1 MICPNRWWAG
11 LLLLAI
17 GCSPPTVTS
26 PDPAGSSAD
35 PGPDSVAADAA
46 IPGGLVGSAWP
57 VRMSDDALRGP
68 FESHSGWAALLM
80 QRDYPA
86 ALGAFGGDA
95 PLAVGQARIHT
106 ELAAAYR
113 QALRVGA
120 NATVQVYGENRRD
133 EDPAAVDCLL
143 LVSYVLLGVDDPSAD
158 RLQAC
163 QRSELEGLGPHA
175 AAWDAWRGS
184 GAWPPS
190 DALAVTA
197 GQPGPPTAGAM
208 PDAGPLPH
216 WRAVDLVEGLEVQLA
231 SPAGLLGLALFHE
244 QAARAVYPQG
254 EAAISA
260 MLAPWL
266 LPGEPAPAV
275 SDELEVPLEFLFGSA
290 MLVPADLSFMVDVTR
305 GSGAAAV
312 DTWKDRSAFAST
324 IAPCVDVAGG
334 AVDVPC
340 VIENAGR
347 AFDQLRT
354 AMEIRSGGEQGYH
367 RPFAELGRVG
377 TIRAAEAVAEAMGD
391 EQAMG
396 LLRLNALD
404 LSIGTSAEPHY
415 LLSIAAWDAG
425 NRNSSRASDALHA
438 QVGHIPGVEV
448 ARFPLDALHVRLS
461 RESAPG
467 VPMH

>member
-1 MICPNRWWAG
+1 MLTPTRWWAG

-17 GCSPPTVTS
+17 GCNPPTQTS
-26 PDPAGSSAD
+26 PDQAGSSAD
-35 PGPDSVAADAA
+35 PASDPVAEEHA
-46 IPGGLVGSAWP
+46 IPGSLISDTWP
-57 VRMSDDALRGP
+57 VQMADDAVRAP
-68 FESHSGWAALLM
+68 FESHPGWAALVM

-86 ALGAFGGDA
+86 ALGAFSGDA
-95 PLAVGQARIHT
+95 PLGLGQARVHA

-113 QALRVGA
+113 QAIRVGA
-120 NATVQVYGENRRD
+120 LATIKVYGENRRD
-133 EDPAAVDCLL
+133 EDPASVDCLL
-143 LVSYVLLGVDDPSAD
+143 AVSYTLVGIEDPEPGRLESCKSTGVEGVAAHGQAWSAVD
-158 RLQAC
+158 
-163 QRSELEGLGPHA
+163 S
-175 AAWDAWRGS
+175 
-184 GAWPPS
+184 WPPL
-190 DALAVTA
+190 DALAVT
-197 GQPGPPTAGAM
+197 PGVLGDPVPGSL
-208 PDAGPLPH
+208 PDAGALPH
-216 WRAVDLVEGLEVQLA
+216 WKDVDLVEGLDIELA
-231 SPAGLLGLALFHE
+231 SPAGLLGLAQYHE
-244 QAARAVYPQG
+244 GAAY
-254 EAAISA
+254 AAA
-260 MLAPWL
+260 ADELAALPALIEPWR
-266 LPGEPAPAV
+266 LPGETASADA
-275 SDELEVPLEFLFGSA
+275 SEFGAPLELLFGSA

-312 DTWKDRSAFAST
+312 ETWKDRSAHAAI
-324 IAPCVDVAGG
+324 IAPCVDAAAGS
-334 AVDVPC
+334 VEVPC

-377 TIRAAEAVAEAMGD
+377 AVRTGEAVAQALGD
-391 EQAMG
+391 EEAMG